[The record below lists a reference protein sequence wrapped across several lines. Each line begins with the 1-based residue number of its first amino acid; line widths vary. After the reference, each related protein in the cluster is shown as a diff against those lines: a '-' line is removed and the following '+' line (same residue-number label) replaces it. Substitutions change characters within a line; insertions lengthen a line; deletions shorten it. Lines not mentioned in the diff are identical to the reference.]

1 MVDPTG
7 AIYVKK
13 ETKSPDQSEW
23 VRFMKKT
30 K

>member
-13 ETKSPDQSEW
+13 EIKMSWPIRMSAIYEEN
-23 VRFMKKT
+23 
-30 K
+30 